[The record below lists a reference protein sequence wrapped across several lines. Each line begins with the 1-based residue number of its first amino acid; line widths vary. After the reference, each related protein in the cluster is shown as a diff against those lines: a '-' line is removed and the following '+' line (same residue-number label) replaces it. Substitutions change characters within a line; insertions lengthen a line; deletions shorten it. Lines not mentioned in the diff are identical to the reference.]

1 MAQEVLMAVEMQR
14 RKLLI
19 LENDRS
25 LRREL
30 EQIFSDLDVTS
41 TETSDQA
48 LALVRRL
55 EPDVVLFDLGAAREP
70 AVAAQSLEL
79 LRQILNLAPDT
90 KIIAMTEHDAREL
103 AVQAVGLGAA
113 DFYHK
118 PLDAGVLSIV
128 VRRAFRIRELEEE
141 NWRLREQTGS
151 MALDGI
157 IGVSDAM
164 RSLCRSIEKV
174 APTNATVLL
183 LGDSGTGKEL
193 LARAVHR
200 LSGRSHK
207 PFVAINCA
215 AIPDTLLESELF
227 GYEKG
232 AFTGA
237 AKRTPG
243 KLESADTGTIFL
255 DEIGEM
261 PASLQAKMLRVLQ
274 ERTVERIGG
283 RTPIP
288 LDLRIVCATNRN
300 LDALIGAGTFR
311 DDLYY
316 RISEVTVRVPPLRE
330 RQGDGLLLAQFLLQ
344 QMAERFGRPTRGLA
358 PDAIRAI
365 QAHRWPGN
373 VRELENR
380 IKGAVIMAEG
390 AVVTANDL
398 GLQDPGDDPEYLN
411 LRVARQRAEA
421 QAARQALAVAKGNL
435 SRAAELLGVTRPTLY
450 DLLEKHRID
459 AAQFGRNAPPSEP
472 APDQTATRGPCRR
485 PASGLARLPQL
496 TVSSDCRSPRR
507 TTSSRVPPSCRRLP
521 QSSMCLRAGW
531 RRRTSRGRRCRR
543 ESRPCNSATRFRSGS
558 CSP

>member
-1 MAQEVLMAVEMQR
+1 MAPAAVIAVETQR

-19 LENDRS
+19 LENDRR

-30 EQIFSDLDVTS
+30 EQMFADLDVTAA
-41 TETSDQA
+41 ETSAQV
-48 LALVRRL
+48 LVLVRRL
-55 EPDVVLFDLGAAREP
+55 EPDVILFDLGSAPDP
-70 AVAAQSLEL
+70 ALAGQNLEL
-79 LRQILNLAPDT
+79 MRQILNLAPDT
-90 KIIAMTEHDAREL
+90 KIIAMTEHDARGL

-128 VRRAFRIRELEEE
+128 VRRALRIRELEEE
-141 NWRLREQTGS
+141 NWRLRERTGA
-151 MALDGI
+151 MALEGI
-157 IGVSDAM
+157 LGVSDAM
-164 RSLCRSIEKV
+164 RSLCRAIEKV

-183 LGDSGTGKEL
+183 LGESGTGKEL

-200 LSGRSHK
+200 LSGRAHK

-237 AKRTPG
+237 AKRTIG
-243 KLESADTGTIFL
+243 KLEAGDGGTVFL

-261 PASLQAKMLRVLQ
+261 PASLQVKLLRVVQ
-274 ERTVERIGG
+274 ERSVERVGG
-283 RTPIP
+283 RVTVA

-300 LDALIGAGTFR
+300 LESLIGSGGFR
-311 DDLYY
+311 EDLFY
-316 RISEVTVRVPPLRE
+316 RISEVTVRVPPLRD
-330 RQGDGLLLAQFLLQ
+330 RRGDSLLLAQCLLQ
-344 QMAERFGRPTRGLA
+344 QISERFGKPTRGLA

-398 GLQDPGDDPEYLN
+398 GLEDPGDDPEYLN
-411 LRVARQRAEA
+411 LRVARQRAEV
-421 QAARQALAVAKGNL
+421 QAVRQSLAVAQGNL
-435 SRAAELLGVTRPTLY
+435 SRAAELLGITRPTLY
-450 DLLEKHRID
+450 DLLGKHGID
-459 AAQFGRNAPPSEP
+459 AAQFGRHAARAPAEGAPAEP
-472 APDQTATRGPCRR
+472 AAK
-485 PASGLARLPQL
+485 PA
-496 TVSSDCRSPRR
+496 DD
-507 TTSSRVPPSCRRLP
+507 
-521 QSSMCLRAGW
+521 AG
-531 RRRTSRGRRCRR
+531 G
-543 ESRPCNSATRFRSGS
+543 SA
-558 CSP
+558 

>member
-1 MAQEVLMAVEMQR
+1 LATELQR

-19 LENDRS
+19 LENDKT

-41 TETSDQA
+41 ADTSEQA
-48 LALVRRL
+48 LVLIRRI
-55 EPDVVLFDLGAAREP
+55 EPDVVLFDLGTARDP
-70 AVAAQSLEL
+70 IVAAQSLEL
-79 LRQILNLAPDT
+79 LRQILNLSPDT

-103 AVQAVGLGAA
+103 AVAAVGLGAA

-141 NWRLREQTGS
+141 NWRLRERTGS
-151 MALDGI
+151 MALEGI

-164 RSLCRSIEKV
+164 RTLCRAIEKV
-174 APTNATVLL
+174 APTSATVLL
-183 LGDSGTGKEL
+183 LGESGTGKEL

-200 LSGRSHK
+200 LSARSHQQ
-207 PFVAINCA
+207 FVAINCA

-243 KLESADTGTIFL
+243 KLEAANGGTIFL

-261 PASLQAKMLRVLQ
+261 PPSLQAKMLRVLQ

-283 RTPIP
+283 RTPIA
-288 LDLRIVCATNRN
+288 LDLRIICATNRN
-300 LDALIGAGTFR
+300 LDALIGSGAFR
-311 DDLYY
+311 DDLFY
-316 RISEVTVRVPPLRE
+316 RISEVSVRIPPLRE
-330 RQGDGLLLAQFLLQ
+330 RQGDSLLMAQVFLQDLS
-344 QMAERFGRPTRGLA
+344 ERFGRPTRGLA
-358 PDAIRAI
+358 PDAIRAL

-390 AVVTANDL
+390 AVVTATDL

-411 LRVARQRAEA
+411 LRVARQRAES
-421 QAARQALAVAKGNL
+421 QAVRQSLAVARGNL

-450 DLLEKHRID
+450 DLLAKHQID
-459 AAQFGRNAPPSEP
+459 AAQFGKP
-472 APDQTATRGPCRR
+472 APNAETSGSL
-485 PASGLARLPQL
+485 AS
-496 TVSSDCRSPRR
+496 
-507 TTSSRVPPSCRRLP
+507 
-521 QSSMCLRAGW
+521 
-531 RRRTSRGRRCRR
+531 
-543 ESRPCNSATRFRSGS
+543 RSGAAPTVPAPVDLTAAVIADTAAP
-558 CSP
+558 SPGD

>member
-1 MAQEVLMAVEMQR
+1 MAPAAVIAVETQR

-19 LENDRS
+19 LENDRR

-30 EQIFSDLDVTS
+30 EQMFADLDVTGA
-41 TETSDQA
+41 ETSAQV
-48 LALVRRL
+48 LVLVRRL
-55 EPDVVLFDLGAAREP
+55 EPDVILFDLGSAPDAAL
-70 AVAAQSLEL
+70 AGQNLEL
-79 LRQILNLAPDT
+79 MRQILNLAPDT
-90 KIIAMTEHDAREL
+90 KIIAMTEHDARGL

-128 VRRAFRIRELEEE
+128 VRRALRIRELEEE

-151 MALDGI
+151 MALEGI
-157 IGVSDAM
+157 IGASDAM
-164 RSLCRSIEKV
+164 RSLCRAIEKV
-174 APTNATVLL
+174 APTSATVLL

-200 LSGRSHK
+200 LSGRAHL
-207 PFVAINCA
+207 PLVAINCA
-215 AIPDTLLESELF
+215 AIPDTLFESELF

-237 AKRTPG
+237 AKRTSG
-243 KLESADTGTIFL
+243 KLEAANGGTVFL

-274 ERTVERIGG
+274 ERAVERIGG

-288 LDLRIVCATNRN
+288 LDLRIICATNRN
-300 LDALIGAGTFR
+300 LDALLASGAFR
-311 DDLYY
+311 DDLFY
-316 RISEVTVRVPPLRE
+316 RISEVAIRVPPLRE
-330 RQGDGLLLAQFLLQ
+330 RQGDSLLLAQFLLQ
-344 QMAERFGRPTRGLA
+344 QMSERFGRPTRGLA

-365 QAHRWPGN
+365 QAHPWPGN

-390 AVVTANDL
+390 AVVTATEL
-398 GLQDPGDDPEYLN
+398 GLQDPGDSPEYLN

-421 QAARQALAVAKGNL
+421 QAVRQALAVARGNL

-450 DLLEKHRID
+450 DFLAKHRID
-459 AAQFGRNAPPSEP
+459 AAQFGPAATAPSEAEVQP
-472 APDQTATRGPCRR
+472 RG
-485 PASGLARLPQL
+485 S
-496 TVSSDCRSPRR
+496 
-507 TTSSRVPPSCRRLP
+507 
-521 QSSMCLRAGW
+521 
-531 RRRTSRGRRCRR
+531 
-543 ESRPCNSATRFRSGS
+543 
-558 CSP
+558 

>member
-1 MAQEVLMAVEMQR
+1 MQR

-19 LENDRS
+19 LENDRA

-30 EQIFSDLDVTS
+30 EAVFSDLDVTAS
-41 TETSDQA
+41 ETSEQT
-48 LALVRRL
+48 LPLVRRT
-55 EPDVVLFDLGAAREP
+55 EPDVVLFDLGTARDP
-70 AVAAQSLEL
+70 AVAAQSLDL
-79 LRQILNLAPDT
+79 LRQILNISPDT

-103 AVQAVGLGAA
+103 AVAAVGLGAA
-113 DFYHK
+113 DFYYK
-118 PLDAGVLSIV
+118 PLDPGVLSIV
-128 VRRAFRIRELEEE
+128 VRRALRIRELEEE
-141 NWRLREQTGS
+141 NWRLRERTGA
-151 MALDGI
+151 MALEGI

-164 RSLCRSIEKV
+164 RSLCRAIEKV

-237 AKRTPG
+237 TKRTAG
-243 KLESADTGTIFL
+243 KLESADSGTVFL

-261 PASLQAKMLRVLQ
+261 PASLQAKLLRVVQ
-274 ERTVERIGG
+274 ERTVERVGG
-283 RTPIP
+283 RVPLA
-288 LDLRIVCATNRN
+288 LDLRIVCATNKN
-300 LDALIGAGTFR
+300 LDALIGNGAFR
-311 DDLYY
+311 EDLFY
-316 RISEVTVRVPPLRE
+316 RISEVTIRVPPLRD
-330 RQGDGLLLAQFLLQ
+330 RQGDSLLLAQFLLQ
-344 QMAERFGRPTRGLA
+344 QIAERFGKPSRGLA

-380 IKGAVIMAEG
+380 IKGAVIMADG
-390 AVVTANDL
+390 VVVTAADL
-398 GLQDPGDDPEYLN
+398 GLEDPGEDPEYLN

-421 QAARQALAVAKGNL
+421 QAVRQSLAVARGNL

-450 DLLEKHRID
+450 DLLGKHSID
-459 AAQFGRNAPPSEP
+459 AAQFGKNGPQAAAEP
-472 APDQTATRGPCRR
+472 AAQAAPVP
-485 PASGLARLPQL
+485 
-496 TVSSDCRSPRR
+496 
-507 TTSSRVPPSCRRLP
+507 TTQER
-521 QSSMCLRAGW
+521 
-531 RRRTSRGRRCRR
+531 
-543 ESRPCNSATRFRSGS
+543 
-558 CSP
+558 

>member
-1 MAQEVLMAVEMQR
+1 MNTLMQR

-19 LENDRS
+19 LENDRA

-30 EQIFSDLDVTS
+30 EAVFSDLEVTAA
-41 TETSDQA
+41 EASDQT
-48 LALVRRL
+48 LALVRRT
-55 EPDVVLFDLGAAREP
+55 EPDVILFDLGATHDP
-70 AVAAQSLEL
+70 KVAQQSLVL
-79 LRQILNLAPDT
+79 LRQILNISPDT

-103 AVQAVGLGAA
+103 AVSAVGLGAT

-128 VRRAFRIRELEEE
+128 VRRALRIRELEEE
-141 NWRLREQTGS
+141 NWRLRERTGS
-151 MALDGI
+151 MALEGI
-157 IGVSDAM
+157 IGVSDSM
-164 RSLCRSIEKV
+164 RSLCRAIEKV

-193 LARAVHR
+193 LARALHR
-200 LSGRSHK
+200 LSGRAHK

-237 AKRTPG
+237 AKRTAG
-243 KLESADTGTIFL
+243 KLESADGGTVFL

-261 PASLQAKMLRVLQ
+261 PPSLQAKLLRVVQ

-283 RTPIP
+283 RVPVV
-288 LDLRIVCATNRN
+288 LDLRIVCATNRP
-300 LDALIGAGTFR
+300 LDTLIGTGGFR
-311 DDLYY
+311 DDLFY
-316 RISEVTVRVPPLRE
+316 RISEVTIKIPPLRD
-330 RQGDGLLLAQFLLQ
+330 RQGDSLLVAQFLLQ
-344 QMAERFGRPTRGLA
+344 QIAERFGKPSRGLA

-365 QAHRWPGN
+365 QAYRWPGN

-390 AVVTANDL
+390 VVVTAADL
-398 GLQDPGDDPEYLN
+398 GLEDPGDDPEYLN

-421 QAARQALAVAKGNL
+421 QAVRQSLAVAKGNL

-450 DLLEKHRID
+450 DLLGKHAID
-459 AAQFGRNAPPSEP
+459 ATQFGRNAPVAEGAAAAPP
-472 APDQTATRGPCRR
+472 APEAPQ
-485 PASGLARLPQL
+485 ASD
-496 TVSSDCRSPRR
+496 S
-507 TTSSRVPPSCRRLP
+507 
-521 QSSMCLRAGW
+521 
-531 RRRTSRGRRCRR
+531 
-543 ESRPCNSATRFRSGS
+543 
-558 CSP
+558 

>member
-1 MAQEVLMAVEMQR
+1 MAQELLPVAQMQR

-19 LENDRS
+19 LENDRG

-41 TETSDQA
+41 ADTSEQA
-48 LALVRRL
+48 LVLVRRL

-70 AVAAQSLEL
+70 AVAGQSLEL
-79 LRQILNLAPDT
+79 LRQILNLSPDT

-103 AVQAVGLGAA
+103 AVAAVGLGAT

-118 PLDAGVLSIV
+118 PLDGGVLSIV

-141 NWRLREQTGS
+141 NWRLRERTGA
-151 MALDGI
+151 MALEGI
-157 IGVSDAM
+157 IGVSDSM
-164 RSLCRSIEKV
+164 RSVCRSIEKV

-193 LARAVHR
+193 LARALHR
-200 LSGRSHK
+200 LSGRSHMQY
-207 PFVAINCA
+207 VAINCA

-237 AKRTPG
+237 AKRTAG
-243 KLESADTGTIFL
+243 KLEAANGGTIFL

-283 RTPIP
+283 RVPIP
-288 LDLRIVCATNRN
+288 LDLRIICATNRN
-300 LDALIGAGTFR
+300 LDALIGTGAFR
-311 DDLYY
+311 DDLFY
-316 RISEVTVRVPPLRE
+316 RISEVSIRIPPLRE
-330 RQGDGLLLAQFLLQ
+330 RQGDSLLLAQFLVQ
-344 QMAERFGRPTRGLA
+344 EMAVRFGRPTRGLA

-365 QAHRWPGN
+365 QAYRWPGN

-380 IKGAVIMAEG
+380 IKGAVIMSEG
-390 AVVTANDL
+390 AVVTATDL

-421 QAARQALAVAKGNL
+421 QAVRQSLAVARGNL

-450 DLLEKHRID
+450 DLLAKHQID
-459 AAQFGRNAPPSEP
+459 AAQFGRAASPQPDAGGHAAPQEPSSSETPAPSE
-472 APDQTATRGPCRR
+472 
-485 PASGLARLPQL
+485 
-496 TVSSDCRSPRR
+496 
-507 TTSSRVPPSCRRLP
+507 
-521 QSSMCLRAGW
+521 
-531 RRRTSRGRRCRR
+531 
-543 ESRPCNSATRFRSGS
+543 
-558 CSP
+558 